1 MIDFSNEIFT
11 QIFNEIKEVHG
22 EKVKVIGEYVK
33 VPDKFPCVT
42 VDETHNIPYEMDS
55 GVEKYSAITYRVQ
68 VFSNKKAGKRAE
80 ARAIYKTVSDKL
92 FDMNLIAKTYRTTP
106 DMYNSNIYEIQG
118 TFEGAIDRNGVIHRR

>member
-11 QIFNEIKEVHG
+11 EIFNTVKEVHG

-33 VPDKFPCVT
+33 IPDEFPCVT
-42 VDETHNIPYEMDS
+42 VDETHNVPYETDS
-55 GVEKYSAITYRVQ
+55 GAEKYSAITYRVQ
-68 VFSNKKAGKRAE
+68 VFSNKRAGKRAE
-80 ARAIYKTVSDKL
+80 AREIYKTVSDKM

-118 TFEGAIDRNGVIHRR
+118 TFEGAIDRVGVLYRR